1 MPKSKIERLS
11 DEKQFHEA
19 QAAKRQSEINFK
31 ACLTQNDQA
40 YARHASWIEPG
51 LKSLGDVSGKQVLDW
66 GCGHGMASVYLAHCG
81 ATVYSTD
88 LAYTYCQEVK
98 LRSGANFVDQNIK
111 IFQGDACRLPLAN
124 DSLDAVWGNAILHH
138 IDAEV
143 ASIELHRILKPGG
156 KIVLCDPW
164 RGSILTR
171 LIRSSVPYPG
181 KARTSDET
189 PLDES
194 YIQPFRYHFENV
206 KISFWDLLGAAERF
220 VPLGPFRY
228 PLRRIDRFL
237 LDSFNVLAQS
247 SRYIMITAEKS
258 IKPNEPS
265 LQK

>member
-1 MPKSKIERLS
+1 MPKSKIERLN

-19 QAAKRQSEINFK
+19 QAVKRQSEINFK
-31 ACLTQNDQA
+31 ASLTQNDQV

-51 LKSLGDVSGKQVLDW
+51 LKSLGDVSGKHVLDW

-88 LAYTYCQEVK
+88 LAYTYCQEAK
-98 LRSGANFVDQNIK
+98 LRSCANFADQNIK

-124 DSLDAVWGNAILHH
+124 ESLDAVWGNAILHH

-164 RGSILTR
+164 RGSILTK

-194 YIQPFRYHFENV
+194 YIKSFRSHFENV
-206 KISFWDLLGAAERF
+206 NISFWDLLGAAERF
-220 VPLGPFRY
+220 VPLGPFRD

-258 IKPNEPS
+258 N
-265 LQK
+265 